1 MVDLRTFRNKKI
13 FITGHTGFKG
23 SWLSYI
29 LDKSG
34 SKVKGFSLKPHTE
47 PSLFSQIKY
56 SDIFQTIIGD
66 VRDYTTIEKEIKN
79 FQPDFIFHLAA
90 QPIVLESYEN
100 PKYTNEVNFNGTLN
114 VLEAIRKNLNNCT
127 SVFITTDKVYENLD
141 KEVSF
146 KESDR
151 LGGTDPYSSS
161 KAASELLI
169 DSYYKSFFCG
179 TKNSVASARA
189 GNVIGGGDWSNYR
202 LFPDIIRSCFEN
214 KLLEIR
220 NPESVRPW
228 QHVLDPIFGYLSLA
242 EKLSNT
248 EDEFSGSWNFGPE
261 NNEKKTVRDIIEL
274 IRLRG
279 INVKS
284 ELSKKQF
291 NKESKFLMLDITK
304 AKNRLDWKP
313 RWNTN
318 ETINKTIDW
327 YEKYY
332 LNNNVNQLIDE
343 DINEYIKKQNHG

>member
-29 LDKSG
+29 LDRSG
-34 SKVKGFSLKPHTE
+34 SKVKGFSLEPHTE
-47 PSLFSQIKY
+47 PSLFSKIKF
-56 SDIFQTIIGD
+56 SDTFETIIGD

-141 KEVSF
+141 KEISF

-284 ELSKKQF
+284 ELSKKQL

-318 ETINKTIDW
+318 ETINKTIGW